1 MDKLLSPDLGLT
13 VWTIVTFLCLVFI
26 LKKLAWG
33 PLLHALEERESR
45 LRADREAAE
54 AARAAA
60 EKIKADLEA
69 QLQGAHAQSRELI
82 AQATKDAE
90 VLKSKLKSEAEAD
103 AQRIREKT
111 QAELAEDADR
121 LKRELRKEV
130 AGLTVMAAE
139 KLMRKTVDDN
149 VQKTVLEGFF
159 KDLESQK
166 GKAN

>member
-1 MDKLLSPDLGLT
+1 MPDVGL
-13 VWTIVTFLCLVFI
+13 VFWTIVTFLSLVFI
-26 LKKLAWG
+26 LKTFAWG
-33 PLLHALEERESR
+33 PMLHAIDAREAR

-60 EKIKADLEA
+60 EKIQKDLEA
-69 QLQGAHAQSRELI
+69 RLSGAHAQARDLVT
-82 AQATKDAE
+82 QATKDAE
-90 VLKSKLKSEAEAD
+90 ILKSRLRADAEAD

-111 QAELAEDADR
+111 QAELAEDAER
-121 LKRELRKEV
+121 LKRELRTEV

-139 KLMRKTVDDN
+139 RLLRKSVDDN